1 MRYLRNFAYFAVG
14 IFLAAAFVL
23 GTTRVHTHSVNP
35 LLRESVASVT
45 HKIHEKGGYCSV
57 VMIAPERALTAA
69 HCLYM
74 KSPSVT
80 IRGHDYPVREGYA
93 ASPRDVAVLTI
104 PGAPCPCVSVAGTPL
119 VAGDFVAVTGYP
131 LGITLTVTYGEMQ
144 ARIVLPED
152 GQEYLLMT
160 ALITLGHSGGG
171 VFNQYGELVGI
182 ITAGNIGMFSLA
194 VELLTVTLPLK

>member
-1 MRYLRNFAYFAVG
+1 MRNLRNILYFAVG
-14 IFLAAAFVL
+14 IFLAAAFAL
-23 GTTRVHTHSVNP
+23 GTTRVHAHSVNP

-45 HKIHEKGGYCSV
+45 HKMHEKGGYCSV

-69 HCLYM
+69 HCLWM
-74 KSPSVT
+74 ESPSVT

-104 PGAPCPCVSVAGTPL
+104 PGAPCPCAMISKTPL
-119 VAGDFVAVTGYP
+119 AIGDFVIVTGYP
-131 LGITLTVTYGEMQ
+131 LGIALTVTYGEMQ

-152 GQEYLLMT
+152 GQEYLLVT
-160 ALITLGHSGGG
+160 ALTTLGHSGGG

-182 ITAGNIGMFSLA
+182 IAAGAPGMFSLA